1 MKCSEVRPGLAG
13 RSCSCNRQMVDA
25 AGAVGLGDSG
35 LPIWPAGRQ
44 EEKRFGKK
52 VLVVI
57 YNLLAPIIHAITGQG
72 VNEDESLTI
81 GDKVET
87 GVCAQILGPVR
98 IGNNCRIGALTLV
111 IEHMPVCRA
120 RGENCAKGKSA

>member
-1 MKCSEVRPGLAG
+1 MLREPSGWAIRVFRFG
-13 RSCSCNRQMVDA
+13 QQVDRRRN
-25 AGAVGLGDSG
+25 G
-35 LPIWPAGRQ
+35 
-44 EEKRFGKK
+44 FGKK